1 MNMQSCYKSRIII
14 AICCL
19 LNVLPLLA
27 VTENEA
33 VISVKKLIERVL
45 PGHSTNFDLQV
56 IASANG
62 HDIFEVDKSKNTIV
76 LRGNSSV
83 SLATAFNTY
92 LTEVALVSYS
102 WEADRPLKIDRTLP
116 LPQVKIRRI
125 CSVNERFFNN
135 TCTFGYTFPYWDWQ
149 KWERFI
155 DWMAMNGINRPL
167 MQAGQ
172 EAVWYQ
178 VWKSFGMTDHQ
189 IRSFFSAPAHLPW
202 HRMGNMDSWGGPLPL
217 SYIEQQTQLQQQ
229 ILQRCR
235 LLGMQPILSAFAG
248 HVPKELQK
256 IYPTVKISTIAPG
269 WGGMDSTYT
278 THFLDPQ
285 EPLFAEIQKRFITT
299 QQKFYG
305 NDHLYSADPF
315 NEITPPS
322 WDSKFLAAVS
332 KAIYESI
339 SQVDPKAV
347 WYQMSWTFYFDSV
360 HWTQP
365 RLAAMI
371 HEVPKG
377 KLVFLDYVCEEQE
390 YFLKSESFHGAPFIW
405 CYLGNFG
412 GNTHLVA
419 PLHKVM
425 TRLKNL
431 RQNSGCVG
439 IGSTLEGINANPVI
453 YEMVLQAPWLALNEM
468 DTKQFIRKYADRR
481 SGNADPAVRKA
492 WEILSEKV
500 LVDTAVGIWNHCTVF
515 QMSPVL
521 DYNRHFWS
529 TNADIPY
536 NNLDLLH
543 AIDYLLQGKTESK
556 KADAYQYDLVNLTR
570 QLLGN
575 YGLNIYH
582 QIINSYN
589 NKDLNS
595 FQNYSDQ
602 FIQLGLDIDSLL
614 GSRHEF
620 LLGNWISDASKTGN
634 TQLEKDY
641 YTRDAREII
650 TTWHKGGGGLTD
662 YSNRQWNGLISSYYI
677 PRWREFFNRLKRC
690 LQTQTAFDEKE
701 FTQWCAAFEQNWVDN
716 NHESFITK
724 TQSDPVVLSEQLIYK
739 YKNNILLNR

>member
-1 MNMQSCYKSRIII
+1 MRVHNNYRSKILI
-14 AICCL
+14 AAFCF
-19 LNVLPLLA
+19 LNVLPLFAL
-27 VTENEA
+27 TENETE
-33 VISVKKLIERVL
+33 ISVRQLIERVL
-45 PGHSTNFDLQV
+45 PGQSTYFDLNV
-56 IASANG
+56 IAPVNG
-62 HDIFEVDKSKNTIV
+62 HDLFEIDKNGNRIV
-76 LRGNSSV
+76 LRGNNPV
-83 SLATAFNTY
+83 SLAVAFNTY
-92 LTEVALVSYS
+92 LTEVACVSYS
-102 WEADRPLKIDRTLP
+102 WEANGPLKIDRKLP
-116 LPQVKIRRI
+116 LPQTKIQRT

-167 MQAGQ
+167 MQTGQ
-172 EAVWYQ
+172 EAAWLE
-178 VWKSFGMTDHQ
+178 VWKSFGMTDQ
-189 IRSFFSAPAHLPW
+189 QVCSFFSAPAHLPW

-217 SYIEQQTQLQQQ
+217 SYIEQQSRLQKQ

-235 LLGMQPILSAFAG
+235 LLGMKPILSAFAG

-256 IYPTVKISTIAPG
+256 IYPKVKISTIEPG

-299 QQKFYG
+299 QQQLYG

-315 NEITPPS
+315 NEISPPS
-322 WDSKFLAAVS
+322 WESNFLARVS
-332 KAIYESI
+332 KSIYESM
-339 SQVDPKAV
+339 SNADPKAV
-347 WYQMSWTFYFDSV
+347 WYQMSWTFYFDTA

-377 KLVFLDYVCEEQE
+377 KLVFLDYVSEEQE
-390 YFLKSESFHGAPFIW
+390 YFLKSDAFHGAPFIW

-425 TRLKNL
+425 TRLKNV
-431 RQNSGCVG
+431 RQNEGCIG
-439 IGSTLEGINANPVI
+439 IGSTLEGINVNPII
-453 YEMVLQAPWLALNEM
+453 YEMVLQAPWLSPNEM
-468 DTKQFIRKYADRR
+468 DVQQFIRKYADRR

-536 NNLDLLH
+536 SNIDLLH
-543 AIDYLLQGKTESK
+543 AIDYLLQGRKESK

-575 YGLNIYH
+575 YGFKIYS
-582 QIINSYN
+582 QITDSYRK
-589 NKDLNS
+589 KDLNS
-595 FQNYSDQ
+595 FQKYSDQ
-602 FIQLGLDIDSLL
+602 FIRLGLEIDSLL
-614 GSRHEF
+614 GTRHEF
-620 LLGNWISDASKTGN
+620 LLGNWISDASKTGK
-634 TQLEKDY
+634 TQSEKDY

-650 TTWHKGGGGLTD
+650 TIWHKGGGGLTD

-677 PRWREFFNRLKRC
+677 PRWQEFFNRLKRC
-690 LQTQTAFDEKE
+690 LQTQTPFDEKE
-701 FTQWCAAFEQNWVDN
+701 FTQWGAVFEQNWVDN
-716 NHESFITK
+716 NHESFTTK

-739 YKNNILLNR
+739 YKNSILSNR